1 MRFAA
6 NLALIALVAT
16 SLSACQR
23 EQADAPLTPAVANDA
38 PTPPASAS
46 IEGWRTEEGSF
57 PLLGQTAPAFTAPL
71 NEGGEVTQEA
81 LRGRWTI
88 LAFWGLWSDDSLAD
102 ARYIAALVS
111 AAGQDPDLDVLTI
124 HTPPGPGRGAEALGA
139 FLSLDTWFAD
149 QGPPWATAM
158 DSDGAIAAAY
168 GVTDAPVYLL
178 VGPDLTIEG
187 WREDLSATPDDGIK
201 SVIRGVADIRKE
213 IAAPE

>member
-1 MRFAA
+1 
-6 NLALIALVAT
+6 
-16 SLSACQR
+16 
-23 EQADAPLTPAVANDA
+23 
-38 PTPPASAS
+38 
-46 IEGWRTEEGSF
+46 
-57 PLLGQTAPAFTAPL
+57 LLGQTAPAFTAAL
-71 NEGGEVTQEA
+71 NDGGEVTHED

-111 AAGQDPDLDVLTI
+111 AAGQDPELNVLTV

-149 QGPPWATAM
+149 QGPPWPTAM
-158 DSDGAIAAAY
+158 DADGGIAVAY
-168 GVTDAPVYLL
+168 RVTEAPLYLL

-187 WREDLSATPDDGIK
+187 WRGDLSATPEDGIK
-201 SVIRGVADIRKE
+201 SVIRGVAEIRRE